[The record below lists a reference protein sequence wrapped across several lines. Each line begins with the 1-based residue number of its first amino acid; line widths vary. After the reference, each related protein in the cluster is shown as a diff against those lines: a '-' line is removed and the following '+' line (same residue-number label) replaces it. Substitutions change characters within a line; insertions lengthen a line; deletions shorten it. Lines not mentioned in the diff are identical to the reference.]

1 MNRRTF
7 LQHIATFMMA
17 GSPPTSW
24 CRNENLSQMTN
35 KTTGFV
41 YDDIS
46 VRHSLGKTHPESPQR
61 FLKIMEKMQQSG
73 LLSKLTAISPNIDV
87 FPHLYMI
94 HTKQHIQSV
103 KAHYKLSHEV
113 ALQAVSAALTA
124 VNEVC
129 SGALRNAFCAVRPP
143 GHHALNTGREEG
155 FCFYNTI
162 AVAAR
167 YAQKVFALE
176 KILIVDWDYH
186 HGNGTEAAFYADPSV
201 LFFST
206 HDQYNYPGT
215 GDPTR
220 IGSGHG
226 QGFNINVHLQ
236 CGATDTDI
244 IDAFE
249 QHLLPRVVVFK
260 PDMILISAGFDGR
273 IDDPLGCFDITDKG
287 FSQLTSMMMT
297 LADEYCAGRIVSL
310 LEGGYNL
317 DGLAMA
323 VYAHVSSL
331 SGFDAESQS
340 LI

>member
-1 MNRRTF
+1 M
-7 LQHIATFMMA
+7 
-17 GSPPTSW
+17 
-24 CRNENLSQMTN
+24 
-35 KTTGFV
+35 
-41 YDDIS
+41 
-46 VRHSLGKTHPESPQR
+46 
-61 FLKIMEKMQQSG
+61 
-73 LLSKLTAISPNIDV
+73 SPNIDV

-94 HTKQHIQSV
+94 HTKQHVESV
-103 KAHYKLSHEV
+103 KAHYKLSHGV

-124 VNEVC
+124 VNGVC
-129 SGALRNAFCAVRPP
+129 SGQLRNAFCVVRPP

-155 FCFYNTI
+155 FCFYNSI

-167 YAQKVFALE
+167 YAQKVFGLE

-215 GDPTR
+215 GDPAR
-220 IGSGHG
+220 IGTG
-226 QGFNINVHLQ
+226 QGEGFNINVHLQ

-249 QHLLPRVVVFK
+249 QQLLPCVKQFK

-287 FSQLTSMMMT
+287 FSQLTRIVMT

-317 DGLAMA
+317 DGLANA
-323 VYAHVSSL
+323 VHAHVSSL
-331 SGFDAESQS
+331 SGFDAES
-340 LI
+340 